1 MQYMCIKRKR
11 DNSYKVVFSL
21 SLSCSKCWQHGLSV
35 KGICFQ
41 IWIWAIERYRQWF
54 GIHNNSQGCRRQPRT
69 CIDAISVEM
78 SSKCRCHISFQDSY
92 MHKWI
97 ITLFIYLELV
107 MVFSDMT
114 VVFWRSASLP
124 PPPRFTPAISVALHF
139 GGNNGDGFY
148 IISKHMTQTEKT
160 EAESIACT

>member
-41 IWIWAIERYRQWF
+41 IWIWAIEHYRQWF

-69 CIDAISVEM
+69 CIDAII
-78 SSKCRCHISFQDSY
+78 CRNVFQMQVSHFVPRFVHAQVNYNIIYIFRISDGIQWHDSG
-92 MHKWI
+92 I
-97 ITLFIYLELV
+97 L
-107 MVFSDMT
+107 T
-114 VVFWRSASLP
+114 VCLPPSPAPLHTRHFRCTSFWR
-124 PPPRFTPAISVALHF
+124 
-139 GGNNGDGFY
+139 
-148 IISKHMTQTEKT
+148 K
-160 EAESIACT
+160 